1 MLQLEIFEFN
11 PFREN
16 TYVLHDE
23 SGEAAIVDPGCQ
35 NEQEYQ
41 QLKKFLEY
49 KKLRPK
55 FILNTHGHVDH
66 VMGNKRVKEGL
77 GLPIMGHEADAHLI
91 EEAVTHGMLFGLDI
105 DQPPAFDTCIDEGES
120 IKIGGSALELFHVP
134 GHSPGSLAFYNHP
147 SGILIIGDV
156 LFNGSIGRTDL
167 PGGDFDTLVKGIH
180 QKILSLPP
188 GTRVY
193 PGHGPSTTIENE
205 KKHNPFLK

>member
-23 SGEAAIVDPGCQ
+23 SGEAAIVDPGCHD
-35 NEQEYQ
+35 EQEYQ

-55 FILNTHGHVDH
+55 YVLNTHGHVDH
-66 VMGNKRVKEGL
+66 VLGNKRVKEGL
-77 GLPIMGHEADAHLI
+77 GLPILGHAEDEPLVLD
-91 EEAVTHGMLFGLDI
+91 AVTHGMLFGLDI
-105 DQPPAFDTCIDEGES
+105 EQPPGFDTFINEGET

-134 GHSPGSLAFYNHP
+134 GHSPGSLAFYNQP
-147 SGILIIGDV
+147 SGILIVGDV
-156 LFNGSIGRTDL
+156 LFSGSIGRTDL
-167 PGGDFDTLVKGIH
+167 PGGDFDTLIQGIRE
-180 QKILSLPP
+180 KILTLPP
-188 GTRVY
+188 DTKVY
-193 PGHGPSTTIENE
+193 PGHGPSTSIENE